1 MATLTDI
8 TDQDSGVASSEATPE
23 SQNLSPCTQEKAV
36 KEEEG
41 GTSSAEKK
49 SGDGDDA
56 VVTTTSSNTLATNE
70 LDDDDDDDEVNHQPK
85 GGIRLKSMEKNKQ
98 TALGPES
105 SAS

>member
-41 GTSSAEKK
+41 GTSSAENK
-49 SGDGDDA
+49 SSGGGGGDGDA
-56 VVTTTSSNTLATNE
+56 VVATTNSNTLVTSG
-70 LDDDDDDDEVNHQPK
+70 LDDDDDDDDEVNCQSK
-85 GGIRLKSMEKNKQ
+85 GRIGLKSVKKI
-98 TALGPES
+98 GRP
-105 SAS
+105 